1 MPRAEL
7 QYNRNLL
14 GAALDKWQALWVQMI
29 DRSAG
34 VAQMMRSHRVAVDH
48 SDRSTLSAAFVE
60 WKFTR
65 RLVPFM
71 HRRRVRHEI
80 RADLHFQERVMR
92 RSLRHIRTVA
102 SELRN
107 HITDAISEVVRMKD
121 GPMPVYLELAS
132 QKDVLD
138 VSTLAR
144 RFTPGGAATDAHFS
158 SVVSTTCDVSSQTQ
172 SNRRESAIMVGVRS
186 VLVVSH
192 SSTFSSLED
201 QAGSSESVSRAE
213 QRET

>member
-71 HRRRVRHEI
+71 HRR
-80 RADLHFQERVMR
+80 
-92 RSLRHIRTVA
+92 T
-102 SELRN
+102 
-107 HITDAISEVVRMKD
+107 
-121 GPMPVYLELAS
+121 G
-132 QKDVLD
+132 
-138 VSTLAR
+138 
-144 RFTPGGAATDAHFS
+144 
-158 SVVSTTCDVSSQTQ
+158 
-172 SNRRESAIMVGVRS
+172 
-186 VLVVSH
+186 
-192 SSTFSSLED
+192 
-201 QAGSSESVSRAE
+201 QA
-213 QRET
+213 